1 MKKHNEGYSLVLVLV
16 VLTVLSLVA
25 SFILSFSLRNL
36 QSQTASVERMEQKY
50 AAAGEI
56 EKIVAQLEA
65 FDGTDEIEL
74 PVYYTDDGI
83 ERTLGVTDN
92 KLVIEVYSGNVG
104 IKCELELVDGA
115 PTLSADELKI
125 LIDSKPTEV
134 KYISY
139 EQLAREVTE

>member
-56 EKIVAQLEA
+56 ERIVAQLEA
-65 FDGTDEIEL
+65 IKGETEPKEL
-74 PVYYTDDGI
+74 SLSNV
-83 ERTLGVTDN
+83 TLSEENT
-92 KLVIEVYSGNVG
+92 LAIEVQHEAVL
-104 IKCELELVDGA
+104 IKCTLKLTADKVEYNGGVFKITKLTDVQYTSYEI
-115 PTLSADELKI
+115 LSAPEEGGA
-125 LIDSKPTEV
+125 TE
-134 KYISY
+134 
-139 EQLAREVTE
+139 